1 MANKEII
8 EKIRK
13 YLFVLNANNI
23 PVYKAY
29 LYGSYARNEATEES
43 DIDVLIVSPEFDK
56 KDDRIF
62 GKTWR
67 LVTEIDSRI
76 EPYIVGYDKFIS
88 DQDSPLLQ
96 MIKKEGIEVR
106 AG

>member
-1 MANKEII
+1 M
-8 EKIRK
+8 
-13 YLFVLNANNI
+13 FVLNANNI
-23 PVYKAY
+23 KVYKAF

-56 KDDRIF
+56 RDDRIV

-96 MIKKEGIEVR
+96 IIKKEGIEVK

>member
-1 MANKEII
+1 MADKDII

-13 YLFVLNANNI
+13 SLFVLNANNI
-23 PVYKAY
+23 KVYKAF

-56 KDDRIF
+56 RDDRIV

-96 MIKKEGIEVR
+96 IIKKEGIEVK